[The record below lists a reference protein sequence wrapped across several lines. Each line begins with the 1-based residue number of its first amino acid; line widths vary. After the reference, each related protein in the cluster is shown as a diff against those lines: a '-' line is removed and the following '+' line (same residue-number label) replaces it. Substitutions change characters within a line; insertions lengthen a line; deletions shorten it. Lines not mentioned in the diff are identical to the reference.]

1 MMLLSYDRP
10 RSIDEAIRSEP
21 AVASS
26 PSGGPRAY
34 IAGGTELVPLMR
46 AGLADLC
53 HLVDLQQTGLPTSIE
68 RGVNHRLRI
77 GAGATMS
84 DVAANPIVRERWPV
98 LAQALLASASPQIRN
113 VATIGGNLLQRTRC
127 SYFRDAAFACNKRV
141 PGSGCSAQEGH
152 NRSHAILGGSPSCVA
167 VHASDLAVALSA
179 VDASLSLV
187 GPDGTRHIRL
197 QDFYLEPRNTPWIET
212 ALAPR
217 ELIVEVECTANA
229 ASSAYVK
236 VRDRASFHFALVS
249 AAAVIHIESGTIVNL
264 AIALGGV
271 APRPWRLTTAEHE
284 LKGRPMT
291 RAAASAAVRAALSA
305 ATPLRDNAFK
315 IELAQRAAERAVAV
329 AGRIE

>member
-10 RSIDEAIRSEP
+10 RSIDDAIRSEP
-21 AVASS
+21 AAASS

-46 AGLADLC
+46 AGLADLR
-53 HLVDLQQTGLPTSIE
+53 HLIDLQQAGLPRSIE
-68 RGVNHRLRI
+68 RGVNRLRI

-84 DVAANPIVRERWPV
+84 DVAADPMVRERCPV

-127 SYFRDAAFACNKRV
+127 SYFRDAAFSCNKRV

-179 VDASLSLV
+179 VDASLSLA
-187 GPDGTRHIRL
+187 GPDGTRNIRL

-217 ELIVEVECTANA
+217 ELIVEVECTAA

-236 VRDRASFHFALVS
+236 VRDRASFEFALVS
-249 AAAVIHIESGTIVNL
+249 AAAVIHIESGTIANI

-271 APRPWRLTTAEHE
+271 APRPWRLTAAEHE
-284 LKGRPMT
+284 LTGRPMT
-291 RAAASAAVRAALSA
+291 GAAVSVAVRAALSA
-305 ATPLRDNAFK
+305 AQPLRDNAFK
-315 IELAQRAAERAVAV
+315 IELARRAAERAVAV